1 MCTVLMLKSF
11 AFDEF
16 QSEHPVN
23 VSGPESQMFSIK
35 ALLEQIILSRF
46 IKFQICILS
55 HLVKFVAITQI
66 QIVRLYCAHQVKQM
80 LRN

>member
-1 MCTVLMLKSF
+1 MPS
-11 AFDEF
+11 
-16 QSEHPVN
+16 S
-23 VSGPESQMFSIK
+23 K

-66 QIVRLYCAHQVKQM
+66 QIVRLYCAHQVKRM